1 VLELL
6 DHKVQPDLPDQQE
19 LKAKLVQ
26 LDHKVQ
32 PDLLDQVAES
42 SPRNAPTYFFD

>member
-1 VLELL
+1 VQDHQAHK
-6 DHKVQPDLPDQQE
+6 DHKVLPGLQDQ
-19 LKAKLVQ
+19 KVKLVQ

-32 PDLLDQVAES
+32 PDLLDQVVES